1 MALAQPR
8 IAFTPVKSL
17 TGLSIAEEA
26 FKEAATQTFEKG
38 ALVFLSAGYLQEC
51 GADPALIMGVASREG
66 QNGATAGLYK
76 NPVYLAHPSTLF
88 LGNLD
93 NGSGSTTSAAT
104 DVGKMYGV
112 AKHSSSGKW
121 YIDSTEV
128 TNKRV
133 IIWNFWDG
141 IQDGVQAGVGD
152 TLAQMYF
159 QFDPTYFQGS
169 HTS

>member
-1 MALAQPR
+1 MAAQPR
-8 IAFTPVKSL
+8 IAISAIKTL
-17 TGLSIAEEA
+17 GGYSIPQEA
-26 FKEAATQTFEKG
+26 FKEAATQTFKKG

-51 GADPALIMGVASREG
+51 GADPALIMGVASRDG
-66 QNGATAGLYK
+66 QNGANAGDYK
-76 NPVYLAHPSTLF
+76 QSVYLAHPGTLF

-121 YIDSTEV
+121 YVDSTDV
-128 TNKRV
+128 TAKRV
-133 IIWNFWDG
+133 ILWNFWDG
-141 IQDGVQAGVGD
+141 AQDGLTAGVGD